1 MPQSKSAKKTLRQQI
16 KKTKHNKDIKAN
28 IKYLVKQTLKAIDQ
42 DDKSKINEWMKKAQ
56 KAIDKAAKNNVFK
69 KNTAARKKSGLM
81 KKANKKNNGK

>member
-1 MPQSKSAKKTLRQQI
+1 MPQSKSAKKSLRQEI
-16 KKTKHNKDIKAN
+16 KRTQHNKDIKAN

-42 DDKSKINEWMKKAQ
+42 SDKSKINEWMQKTQ

-81 KKANKKNNGK
+81 KKANKTDKKK